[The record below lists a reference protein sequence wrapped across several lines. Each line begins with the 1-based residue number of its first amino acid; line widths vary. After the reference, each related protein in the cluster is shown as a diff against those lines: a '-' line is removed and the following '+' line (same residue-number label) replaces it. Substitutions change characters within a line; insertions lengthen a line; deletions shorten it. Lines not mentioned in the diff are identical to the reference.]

1 MQNAPQSFARLA
13 GMALFALS
21 CFAIVLFLWKSFG
34 GPSPLAP
41 AQYRFTADFAEATQ
55 LAEAADVRISGVK
68 VGRVVT
74 IDLHGQR
81 TRAVI
86 EIEPRYAPI
95 PRNTKAILRQKTLLG
110 ETFVELTPGRPSAG
124 QLPDGATL
132 PQQQIVDTTQL
143 DEVTRAFDPRTR
155 RDLQRVVR
163 GLALATNG
171 RSRELSDALGNLG
184 P

>member
-1 MQNAPQSFARLA
+1 MQKTPPSFGRLA
-13 GMALFALS
+13 GMAVFALS

-41 AQYRFTADFAEATQ
+41 SQYRISADFPEATQ

-74 IDLHGQR
+74 IDLSGDR
-81 TRAVI
+81 TRAII

-110 ETFVELTPGRPSAG
+110 ETFVELTPGVRSEG
-124 QLPDGATL
+124 DLPDGATL
-132 PQQQIVDTTQL
+132 PRRQIVDTTQL
-143 DEVTRAFDPRTR
+143 DEVTR
-155 RDLQRVVR
+155 
-163 GLALATNG
+163 
-171 RSRELSDALGNLG
+171 
-184 P
+184 

>member
-1 MQNAPQSFARLA
+1 MQKTAPSLGRLA

-41 AQYRFTADFAEATQ
+41 AQYRFNADFPEATQ

-74 IDLHGQR
+74 IDLAGNR

-86 EIEPRYAPI
+86 EIQPRYAPI
-95 PRNTKAILRQKTLLG
+95 PRDIKAILRQKTLLG
-110 ETFVELTPGRPSAG
+110 ETYVELSPG
-124 QLPDGATL
+124 D
-132 PQQQIVDTTQL
+132 
-143 DEVTRAFDPRTR
+143 RAK
-155 RDLQRVVR
+155 
-163 GLALATNG
+163 G
-171 RSRELSDALGNLG
+171 
-184 P
+184 